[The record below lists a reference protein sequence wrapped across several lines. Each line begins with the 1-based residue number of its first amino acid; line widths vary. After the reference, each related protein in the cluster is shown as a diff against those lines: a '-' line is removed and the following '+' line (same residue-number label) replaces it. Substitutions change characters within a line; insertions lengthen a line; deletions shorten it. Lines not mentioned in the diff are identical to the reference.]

1 MVLFTLSSAQNC
13 TQPLGMQSGTISDC
27 QISASSERKFHFG
40 PANARLRFSG
50 TDVRVGAWVA
60 GTQDRNQWLQVD
72 FGNET
77 TVTGID
83 THGRASERCPKCND
97 WVEKYNVAYSQ
108 DNVTFHQYKED
119 GQVKVFQTEL
129 DWLCR
134 TRSRVICLF
143 LLPFLKEFLANSDR
157 DSIVRHVLSSPVVA
171 RYFRI
176 NPTQW
181 KDRIAMRVEL
191 LGCRAGMDHPHLPT
205 VLEPRLALTSY
216 QSPVSL
222 LRHQHFTKGFST
234 LSSLNWSYRM
244 TISSFLSASRPSAS
258 PNSAHSSAGA
268 PVSSQPASTSA
279 TLPPRMTSP
288 AAVAATSSGR
298 NPAAPDT
305 ITETSSQQQKQASFI
320 DRTSSDVEMQST
332 ESGSRD
338 GESSEAPGTKT
349 TSCHSSF
356 GSKPAVVTKVS
367 SLTPTA
373 TSSAAS
379 PLENYQQ
386 DLISV
391 SRSPPVASSKNQHK
405 SPERKSAKS
414 SEGKTALSA
423 VRTQFLVP
431 AATSSGFPAS
441 TRLLPSATPSE
452 ARVPPNA
459 VPTSSVV
466 EDKVSHSGFHSLLA
480 IVARVA
486 CGGLTT
492 QLFLFQ
498 TQSSPLAK
506 IRRVL
511 ESADPRNKSSLPVS

>member
-13 TQPLGMQSGTISDC
+13 IQLLGMQSGTISDC

-60 GTQDRNQWLQVD
+60 GTQDRNQWLQLD

-157 DSIVRHVLSSPVVA
+157 DSIVRHVLSPPVVA

-176 NPTQW
+176 NPTEW

-222 LRHQHFTKGFST
+222 LRHQHFTKGLST

-258 PNSAHSSAGA
+258 PNSAPSTAGA
-268 PVSSQPASTSA
+268 PAFSQPASTRS

-288 AAVAATSSGR
+288 AAVTATSSGR
-298 NPAAPDT
+298 NPAAPT
-305 ITETSSQQQKQASFI
+305 STETSSQQQKQASFI
-320 DRTSSDVEMQST
+320 DRTSSDVEMQSRHWKRL
-332 ESGSRD
+332 SGR
-338 GESSEAPGTKT
+338 GEFWGAGDQNDQLSLTFWIQACCGHQSVLAYADSHFL
-349 TSCHSSF
+349 SCLSVGKLSTRF
-356 GSKPAVVTKVS
+356 DLGFKKPACCFIEK
-367 SLTPTA
+367 PTQV
-373 TSSAAS
+373 
-379 PLENYQQ
+379 PWEKKCQ
-386 DLISV
+386 V
-391 SRSPPVASSKNQHK
+391 FRGKNC
-405 SPERKSAKS
+405 PFR
-414 SEGKTALSA
+414 
-423 VRTQFLVP
+423 RT
-431 AATSSGFPAS
+431 
-441 TRLLPSATPSE
+441 
-452 ARVPPNA
+452 NA
-459 VPTSSVV
+459 VPCSSCYIIW
-466 EDKVSHSGFHSLLA
+466 VS
-480 IVARVA
+480 R
-486 CGGLTT
+486 
-492 QLFLFQ
+492 QY
-498 TQSSPLAK
+498 
-506 IRRVL
+506 
-511 ESADPRNKSSLPVS
+511 